1 MEKLFEKK
9 LSSDLLYEGRI
20 INLSKDT
27 VLLENNKEA
36 TREVISHPGGVCI
49 VPIDDEGN
57 VYMVRQFRYPYKSVI
72 MEIPAGKLNYGEDPL
87 TCGKRELLEE
97 IGATADEYISLG
109 ELYPTPAYCDEI
121 IYIYLA
127 RGLNFS
133 QQNLDDDE
141 FLEVDKLP
149 FKQVFQMVMNN
160 EIKDSKTQIGILK
173 AKELLNM

>member
-173 AKELLNM
+173 AKELLNK